1 MTDRTTSTDRSETFV
16 QTLTERITTV
26 TRTLAAYV
34 HAEPRSLQDMEEQIV
49 RVLHDLGNALLT
61 ALVPLA
67 APIRPTPDVDCPC
80 GQVAQYQRLRPATVT
95 TVLGRLSFTRA
106 VYHCAACGH
115 GHAPFDRQLQVAAG
129 SLSAGLNEALALLGA
144 TQDSFA
150 QASAVLARL
159 CLVQVCP
166 NSARA
171 ATEDLGSHLARQTE
185 QVVAIAQQ
193 THTAPPAASP
203 APPRLYLSMDGVL
216 AHIHDAGWKELKTG
230 CVYTTRTRV
239 SRKRPAKVE
248 LRAEQQRYLAALTE
262 AEAFGWQLWAEACR
276 CGLRAESEVV
286 VLGDGA
292 HWIWNVAASHFP
304 QATQILDWYH
314 ASEYVWHAATAIFG
328 EGSAGRRDWAKEHL
342 DALWDGQ
349 VTQVLAALDSYRSK
363 GEVVSAAISY
373 YTTHQARMDY
383 PAYRARGLQIGS
395 GTIESACK
403 QLVSTRLKL
412 AGMIWDA
419 EGAEAVAVVR
429 AWLKS
434 ERWEEAMRLRPP
446 LHRTYRRQTT
456 AASAVTAAI

>member
-1 MTDRTTSTDRSETFV
+1 V
-16 QTLTERITTV
+16 
-26 TRTLAAYV
+26 
-34 HAEPRSLQDMEEQIV
+34 
-49 RVLHDLGNALLT
+49 
-61 ALVPLA
+61 
-67 APIRPTPDVDCPC
+67 
-80 GQVAQYQRLRPATVT
+80 
-95 TVLGRLSFTRA
+95 
-106 VYHCAACGH
+106 
-115 GHAPFDRQLQVAAG
+115 
-129 SLSAGLNEALALLGA
+129 
-144 TQDSFA
+144 
-150 QASAVLARL
+150 
-159 CLVQVCP
+159 
-166 NSARA
+166 RA
-171 ATEDLGSHLARQTE
+171 ATEDLGSALAHHAE

-216 AHIHDAGWKELKTG
+216 AHIHAAGWKEIKTG

-239 SRKRPAKVE
+239 SRKRPDKVE

-262 AEAFGWQLWAEACR
+262 AEPFGWQLWAEACR
-276 CGLRAESEVV
+276 CGLRPESEVV

-292 HWIWNVAASHFP
+292 HWIWNVAESHFP
-304 QATQILDWYH
+304 HATQVLDWYH
-314 ASEYVWHAATAIFG
+314 ASEYVWNAATAIFG
-328 EGSAGRRDWAKEHL
+328 EGSAPRRDWAKQQL

-349 VTQVLAALDSYRSK
+349 VAQVLAALEPYRSK
-363 GEVVSAAISY
+363 GEGVSAAISY

-419 EGAEAVAVVR
+419 DGAEAVAVVR

-434 ERWEEAMRLRPP
+434 ERWDEAMRLRPP

-456 AASAVTAAI
+456 ARSAAAAAI